1 MWVKNEH
8 RINELLFIKGCVQ
21 KIVEKWLHFCNKKDD
36 WMAYTYKNE
45 FVNFKL
51 LVNQS
56 VTSNMT
62 ISKNIIDELFKNKN
76 EKVWFA

>member
-1 MWVKNEH
+1 
-8 RINELLFIKGCVQ
+8 
-21 KIVEKWLHFCNKKDD
+21 
-36 WMAYTYKNE
+36 MAYTYKNE

-62 ISKNIIDELFKNKN
+62 IPKNIIDDKRRVNSDVIFCLLS
-76 EKVWFA
+76 

>member
-1 MWVKNEH
+1 
-8 RINELLFIKGCVQ
+8 
-21 KIVEKWLHFCNKKDD
+21 
-36 WMAYTYKNE
+36 MAYTYKNE

-62 ISKNIIDELFKNKN
+62 IPKTSLMNYSKIKMKKFGLHIML
-76 EKVWFA
+76 

>member
-1 MWVKNEH
+1 
-8 RINELLFIKGCVQ
+8 
-21 KIVEKWLHFCNKKDD
+21 
-36 WMAYTYKNE
+36 MAYTHKNE

-62 ISKNIIDELFKNKN
+62 IPKNIIDELFKNKN
-76 EKVWFA
+76 EKVWFAYYVMSC